1 MCVTH
6 LTEGMP
12 ITFHVTKSGKALVK
26 PVSSPVRSADVTRV
40 GARHR
45 QVPVRMA
52 TRKPGLPTRPSVS
65 ISERLL

>member
-12 ITFHVTKSGKALVK
+12 ITFHITKALVK
-26 PVSSPVRSADVTRV
+26 PVSSPVRPADVTRV

-45 QVPVRMA
+45 QGPVRMA